1 MPDQMTMHLTSRCG
15 NGEKFATG
23 PKIDTEI
30 EKENPLACGIATHTS
45 AAKENSS
52 SMS

>member
-1 MPDQMTMHLTSRCG
+1 MPA
-15 NGEKFATG
+15 GEKFATG

-30 EKENPLACGIATHTS
+30 EKENPLACGIATHHTS